1 MKELNQKLAIVQT
14 KLKTKKTSYNSFGKY
29 YFRKAEDIL
38 EAVKP
43 FLLEQGVSV
52 TINEEIIATDPV
64 PTLQTTATISDGENA
79 IHATAVVGVDLNQKG
94 MQTAQQ
100 FGAASSYGKKY
111 ALGNLFLIDDTQDS
125 DATNDHG
132 NGVVRKL
139 KEKAKPVMTKD
150 QFEKAKEYIKAG
162 GDVKAIESKYKI
174 NTQHLVELN
183 KINGQKTENTKKV
196 KK

>member
-1 MKELNQKLAIVQT
+1 MKELNKKLAVIQT

-52 TINEEIIATDPV
+52 TINEHIIATDPV
-64 PTLQTTATISDGENA
+64 PMLESTAIISDGENQIKTSA
-79 IHATAVVGVDLNQKG
+79 IVGVDLNQKG

-111 ALGNLFLIDDTQDS
+111 ALGNLFLIDDTQDADS
-125 DATNDHG
+125 SNKHDKG
-132 NGVVRKL
+132 PVISKL
-139 KEKAKPVMTKD
+139 KTSMTKD
-150 QFEKAKEYIKAG
+150 QFDKAKEYITAG
-162 GDVKAIESKYKI
+162 GKLDAIKNKYKL
-174 NTQHLVELN
+174 TAVQEKELN
-183 KINGQKTENTKKV
+183 GSQQTKTESTKKA
-196 KK
+196 K

>member
-1 MKELNQKLAIVQT
+1 MKELNKKLAVIQT
-14 KLKTKKTSYNSFGKY
+14 KLKSKKTSYNSFGKY

-64 PTLQTTATISDGENA
+64 PTLQSTATISDGENS
-79 IHATAVVGVDLNQKG
+79 ITATAVVGVDLNQKG

-111 ALGNLFLIDDTQDS
+111 ALGNLFLIDDTQDADS
-125 DATNDHG
+125 SNKHDKG
-132 NGVVRKL
+132 PVISKL
-139 KEKAKPVMTKD
+139 KTSMTKD
-150 QFEKAKEYIKAG
+150 QFDKAKKYMAAG
-162 GDVKAIESKYKI
+162 GELDAIKNKYKL
-174 NTQHLVELN
+174 TAVQEKELN
-183 KINGQKTENTKKV
+183 GKQTKTENTKETK
-196 KK
+196 

>member
-1 MKELNQKLAIVQT
+1 MKELNKKLAVIQT

-52 TINEEIIATDPV
+52 TINESIIATDPV
-64 PTLQTTATISDGENA
+64 PMLESTAIISDGENQIKTSA
-79 IHATAVVGVDLNQKG
+79 IVGVDLKQKG

-111 ALGNLFLIDDTQDS
+111 ALGNLFLIDDTQDADS
-125 DATNDHG
+125 SNKHDKG
-132 NGVVRKL
+132 PVISKL
-139 KEKAKPVMTKD
+139 KTSMTKD
-150 QFEKAKEYIKAG
+150 QFDKAKKYMAAG
-162 GDVKAIESKYKI
+162 GELDAIKNKYKL
-174 NTQHLVELN
+174 TAVQEKELN
-183 KINGQKTENTKKV
+183 GKQTKTENTKETK
-196 KK
+196 